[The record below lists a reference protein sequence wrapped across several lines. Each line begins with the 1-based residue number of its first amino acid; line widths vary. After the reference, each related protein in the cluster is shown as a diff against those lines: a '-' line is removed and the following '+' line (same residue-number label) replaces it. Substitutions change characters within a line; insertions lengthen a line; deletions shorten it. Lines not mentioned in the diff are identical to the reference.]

1 MKLNRTIIK
10 KYILQLSVFITS
22 LLILTIYFVKPNII
36 FNRDG
41 TYKQFGLGNKSKTVF
56 PMWYSVIMVSVAV
69 YCAIRFYL
77 IMHRI

>member
-22 LLILTIYFVKPNII
+22 LLILTINYVKPNII

-56 PMWYSVIMVSVAV
+56 PMWYSVIMVSVMV